1 MTVRLIALAI
11 CLCSARVGNAAIIV
25 TFDSTSITANQIG
38 FVDVWIE
45 SSDGSDFLAGFDAYF
60 RLSGPTANGNL
71 SFAPVPSQPNSQTLP
86 NYVFF
91 GHPDIVPIN
100 YGATPLSS
108 NEIRLTDFLLNFAN
122 QKELLSTRWLLARIA
137 FVHTSATPALSNGDT
152 YTIQMFAQSV
162 DGQNDTAFFDKD
174 IDLPINS
181 FPETG
186 SIRITSASTAVP
198 EPSLGF
204 ISGIAAFALV
214 IRRRIRAKS

>member
-1 MTVRLIALAI
+1 MTVRLLALAI

-137 FVHTSATPALSNGDT
+137 SFTRRQPRLCPTATLTRSKCSLKALTVRTTLPFLTKTSIYRS
-152 YTIQMFAQSV
+152 
-162 DGQNDTAFFDKD
+162 TAFQRQVQ
-174 IDLPINS
+174 S
-181 FPETG
+181 E
-186 SIRITSASTAVP
+186 
-198 EPSLGF
+198 
-204 ISGIAAFALV
+204 
-214 IRRRIRAKS
+214 